1 MHALVE
7 RTDEK
12 QYMPLTLKNNNWI
25 LTWKDVVISVVELF
39 GPSVSQHAPI
49 FQLLFARS
57 SALQ

>member
-12 QYMPLTLKNNNWI
+12 QYMPFTLKNNNWI
-25 LTWKDVVISVVELF
+25 LTWKDVVIAAVELF

-49 FQLLFARS
+49 FQFLFARS